1 MDVEQLQNL
10 DLFAEFTDLCI
21 PLFIFKCQ
29 SSGEKIGPAIK
40 ATADRLR
47 CYAELTETGWMND
60 KVFTWY
66 IAEIVN
72 SWLVGKRFG
81 KPLDHLKVHLQPGDT
96 KALVMDVHASHKTD
110 EVLESLKLMSVKP
123 VYVDPGLTCKCQVMD
138 VAGNKGF
145 KHSVGKR
152 HREWR
157 RENPTTRVDRNMV
170 MEWGCL
176 AHYDVPSEG
185 IKKAVE
191 KHILVLQKS
200 AEGVEPANDGHSAEE
215 IAKYTA
221 PNTRG
226 TICSY
231 IFS

>member
-1 MDVEQLQNL
+1 
-10 DLFAEFTDLCI
+10 
-21 PLFIFKCQ
+21 
-29 SSGEKIGPAIK
+29 
-40 ATADRLR
+40 
-47 CYAELTETGWMND
+47 
-60 KVFTWY
+60 
-66 IAEIVN
+66 
-72 SWLVGKRFG
+72 
-81 KPLDHLKVHLQPGDT
+81 
-96 KALVMDVHASHKTD
+96 MDVHASHKTD
-110 EVLESLKLMSVKP
+110 EVLESLKLMNVKP

-221 PNTRG
+221 AYLVTLEDTNGTRDPRPERRKPAARVMGSIWGSVPTLSREVSAAVRG
-226 TICSY
+226 TICSARQRHQGTASAVPSVGVY
-231 IFS
+231 VAAVGRPQGT

>member
-1 MDVEQLQNL
+1 MFWKKIWAEKRMDVEQLQNL

-47 CYAELTETGWMND
+47 C
-60 KVFTWY
+60 
-66 IAEIVN
+66 
-72 SWLVGKRFG
+72 
-81 KPLDHLKVHLQPGDT
+81 
-96 KALVMDVHASHKTD
+96 
-110 EVLESLKLMSVKP
+110 
-123 VYVDPGLTCKCQVMD
+123 
-138 VAGNKGF
+138 
-145 KHSVGKR
+145 
-152 HREWR
+152 
-157 RENPTTRVDRNMV
+157 
-170 MEWGCL
+170 L

-191 KHILVLQKS
+191 KHILVWQKS

-231 IFS
+231 IFSEPHFSLSKTSFFL

>member
-47 CYAELTETGWMND
+47 CYAELTESGWMND

-96 KALVMDVHASHKTD
+96 KALVMDVHPLGQA
-110 EVLESLKLMSVKP
+110 L
-123 VYVDPGLTCKCQVMD
+123 G
-138 VAGNKGF
+138 
-145 KHSVGKR
+145 
-152 HREWR
+152 
-157 RENPTTRVDRNMV
+157 
-170 MEWGCL
+170 
-176 AHYDVPSEG
+176 
-185 IKKAVE
+185 
-191 KHILVLQKS
+191 
-200 AEGVEPANDGHSAEE
+200 AEGRELIRQRFNAL
-215 IAKYTA
+215 
-221 PNTRG
+221 TRMVGGSG
-226 TICSY
+226 T
-231 IFS
+231 